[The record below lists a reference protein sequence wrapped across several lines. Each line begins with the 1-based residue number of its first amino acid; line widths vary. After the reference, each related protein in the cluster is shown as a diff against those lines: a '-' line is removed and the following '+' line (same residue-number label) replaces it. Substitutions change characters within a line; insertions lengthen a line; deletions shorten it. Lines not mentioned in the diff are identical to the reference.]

1 MLVKQHCF
9 NYNPSH
15 ETKCRILHICW
26 CYAGPLNT
34 SDIEKS
40 HISDFSTRYFNPQNE
55 GGL

>member
-1 MLVKQHCF
+1 MIVKQHCF